1 MAQPLE
7 CITAAPAPRGLDAV
21 APELADR
28 RAVAR
33 ARAGHPEAF
42 EELVRRYG
50 RGLLSM
56 CSRLLHD
63 GPLGEDLTQ
72 EAFARAYSRLGSFR
86 GQGTFQ
92 HWLYSIA
99 ANGCRDFLKAGGRA
113 ERPSALT
120 GDELRTALDP
130 ERDAAAHQALDALFV
145 AMAELPPACREAF
158 VLFQVESLSYEEISE
173 LTGVG
178 VSALKVRVHR
188 ARQLLRRRLGELLE
202 AVELPGH

>member
-7 CITAAPAPRGLDAV
+7 YIRDDSATRALDAL
-21 APELADR
+21 AAELADR

-42 EELVRRYG
+42 EELVRRHG
-50 RGLLSM
+50 RGLLSL

-86 GQGTFQ
+86 GHGTFQ

-113 ERPSALT
+113 ERPCALS

-130 ERDAAAHQALDALFV
+130 ERDAVARQALDALLV
-145 AMAELPPACREAF
+145 AAAELPPGCRQAF
-158 VLFQVESLSYEEISE
+158 VLFHVENLSYEEISE

-188 ARQLLRRRLGELLE
+188 ALQLLRRRLGELLE
-202 AVELPGH
+202 AVEPPRH